1 MRTLFLFLALAFV
14 AFYNNI
20 DAQVSNSSLLTEQ
33 PIFQQLTSRDG
44 LSQGTINSIIQ
55 DRQGFMW
62 FGTMDGLNRYDGYDF
77 RVFRNVKNDT
87 NSISSNIINQLIEDK
102 NGLIWL
108 ATGNG
113 LSVYDPVVNSF
124 KKIQLNTLTKTGK
137 DDGINSITL
146 DTKGLLWI
154 GTQNNGVI
162 CFNPASHEQHQYFSN
177 PDNPDGLISNSIT
190 SVFAD
195 SYGNIWISYQT
206 GGISMLDPATRQ
218 FTNYFRFPESSSPN
232 REIYSNSFVETN
244 DHKLLIGSY
253 HFSLCSIDLRT
264 KKFNQINLPNSL
276 VGDDE
281 VTIRSF
287 ATNKEDMHWLGTD
300 DIGLIAF
307 NKKNGEFSIYEHENS
322 ENGLLY
328 NTIKSLYL
336 DRDNNLWI
344 GTYGKGINILSP
356 YSKPFYSFFKNDS
369 DLMGL
374 SFSSVRSIFEDENGI
389 LWVGGYNG
397 FDRIDLKKGVENV
410 IKKWVIYSIYP
421 YPNDNNSLLLGTEGG
436 GMFKFDKTTHKL
448 VPYSF
453 SGFPSQ
459 NSLVGSGVF
468 KIAHDDKGLIYIG
481 TELGLNTMNI
491 STGRFSFF
499 GNNPNDTTTIIPGQ
513 IIALFIDSKA
523 NIWVGSMHG
532 GLAVLSKDNKT
543 FKRFTALP
551 EDTESLCGNRVN
563 CIFEDEKGRFWI
575 GTNMGLNL
583 MNRETGKF
591 TAFSETDGLANNF
604 IYGILDDKH
613 GNLWLST
620 NKGISKFDPEQKKFT
635 NFDIGDGLPGNEF
648 NTAAYFKK
656 SNERLYFG
664 CVDGLVAF
672 NPDRIAENPIPPKV
686 VFSNVTISNQ
696 NFKYDTVTSYLKQIK
711 LKPDDL
717 LVTFEFSA
725 LNFVNPE
732 NCQYAYQVG
741 NLNDK
746 WINLGNQR
754 TLMLTHLAPGEY
766 FLKIKASNNDGV
778 WNEDPATLKI
788 IVLPKYYETLW
799 FKLLLVFVVLA
810 GIFTITLI
818 RFRLINHQK
827 KRLQK
832 LVDER
837 TQELKDAV
845 EDLAEEIKERRKTAE
860 ELQEAN
866 TTKDK
871 FFSIIAHDLRS
882 PFNTL
887 IGFSDLLVDQ
897 WPNLDETDK
906 LEFIKRIK
914 KTSENTFNLV
924 DNLLEWSRLQ
934 KGTIEF
940 NPVKCNVKF
949 LSKISIDQLL
959 ADAELKEIKINTD
972 IPGFLNVFA
981 DQNMI
986 DFVFRNLISNA
997 IKFTPRNGN
1006 IFVRAKTHDNRII
1019 CQVEDTGIGMKP
1031 EILENLFKLGSSK
1044 SSPGTE
1050 GETGTGLGLILCKE
1064 FIKKNRGSI
1073 WVESDPDS
1081 YREGKGSKF
1090 FFSLPVSEHY

>member
-1 MRTLFLFLALAFV
+1 LRTLFLFLALAFT
-14 AFYNNI
+14 AFFNDI

-33 PIFQQLTSRDG
+33 PFFQRVSNYDG
-44 LSQGTINSIIQ
+44 LSQGTINCIIQ
-55 DRQGFMW
+55 DQQGFMW
-62 FGTMDGLNRYDGYDF
+62 FGTMDGLNRYDGYEIT
-77 RVFRNVKNDT
+77 VFRNLPGDT
-87 NSISSNIINQLIEDK
+87 NSISSNVVNQIIEDK
-102 NGLIWL
+102 AGLLWFFTDNGINVYNPVLNTFKRIHLTTSIKPFKVEIIHAAVIDASGKFWLGTQDNGLIC
-108 ATGNG
+108 
-113 LSVYDPVVNSF
+113 Y
-124 KKIQLNTLTKTGK
+124 
-137 DDGINSITL
+137 
-146 DTKGLLWI
+146 
-154 GTQNNGVI
+154 
-162 CFNPASHEQHQYFSN
+162 NPESGEQKQYFST
-177 PDNPDGLISNSIT
+177 PDKADGLISNSIR
-190 SVFAD
+190 SILAD
-195 SYGNIWISYQT
+195 SKGKIWLSYNL
-206 GGISMLDPATRQ
+206 GGMSILDPSSGN
-218 FTNYFRFPESSSPN
+218 FTNYPEIPG
-232 REIYSNSFVETN
+232 ISNHPAVLYVNAFAETPEY
-244 DHKLLIGSY
+244 KILIGLQNSSVIS
-253 HFSLCSIDLRT
+253 FDPVANDFKRIS
-264 KKFNQINLPNSL
+264 LPNHQGSN
-276 VGDDE
+276 DA
-281 VTIRSF
+281 VTIRAF
-287 ATNKEDMHWLGTD
+287 AGSNNILWIATD
-300 DIGLIAF
+300 GAGLI
-307 NKKNGEFSIYEHENS
+307 SINTLNEDYSNYTQGSSENS
-322 ENGLLY
+322 LAY
-328 NTIKSLYL
+328 NTIKSLYF

-356 YSKPFYSFFKNDS
+356 YLKAFYSFVQSRSNQF
-369 DLMGL
+369 GL
-374 SFSSVRSIFEDENGI
+374 SFSSIRSIFEDENGVI
-389 LWVGGYNG
+389 WVGGYN
-397 FDRIDLKKGVENV
+397 DLNNIDLNKGTRMIQENIV
-410 IKKWVIYSIYP
+410 TYSLCQDPSDKNIIWI
-421 YPNDNNSLLLGTEGG
+421 GTEGAG
-436 GMFKFDKTTHKL
+436 LQKFNKTTRELLK
-448 VPYSF
+448 
-453 SGFPSQ
+453 FPITITYDE
-459 NSLVGSGVF
+459 NTVVGTG
-468 KIAHDDKGLIYIG
+468 IYEITPDNNEFIYFG
-481 TELGLNTMNI
+481 SELGLNVLNKK
-491 STGRFSFF
+491 TGKFRFFA
-499 GNNPNDTTTIIPGQ
+499 NNPSDSTSIVPGQ
-513 IIALFIDSKA
+513 IMAIFIDS
-523 NIWVGSMHG
+523 NHDIWVGSMQG
-532 GLAVLSKDNKT
+532 GLARFNKENGTFTRFLPTPERPGSLS
-543 FKRFTALP
+543 
-551 EDTESLCGNRVN
+551 GIRVN
-563 CIFEDEKGRFWI
+563 CIFEDAKKQFWI

-583 MNRETGKF
+583 MDRETGKF
-591 TAFSETDGLANNF
+591 KVYTETDGLVNNF

-620 NKGISKFDPEQKKFT
+620 NKGISKFNPEMNTFS
-635 NFDIGDGLPGNEF
+635 NFNIKDGLPGNEF
-648 NTAAYFKK
+648 NTGAFFKK

-664 CVDGLVAF
+664 GVDGLVVF
-672 NPDRIAENPIPPKV
+672 NPDRIVNNPVPPKV
-686 VFSNVTISNQ
+686 VFTNITISNQ
-696 NFKYDTVTSYLKQIK
+696 KLVSDTVPSYLKQIT

-717 LVTFEFSA
+717 LVEFEFSA
-725 LNFVNPE
+725 LNFINPE
-732 NCQYAYQVG
+732 NCQYAYQVE
-741 NLNDK
+741 NLSEE
-746 WINLGNQR
+746 WISLGNKR

-778 WNEDPATLKI
+778 WNENPATLKI
-788 IVLPKYYETLW
+788 IVLPKFYETLW

-940 NPVKCNVKF
+940 NPLKCNVKF
-949 LSKISIDQLL
+949 LSKISIDQLQ
-959 ADAELKEIKINTD
+959 ADAELKEIKINTH

-1019 CQVEDTGIGMKP
+1019 CQVEDTGIGM
-1031 EILENLFKLGSSK
+1031 EQDTFENLFKLGSSK

-1064 FIKKNRGSI
+1064 FIKKSRGSI
-1073 WVESDPDS
+1073 WVESEP
-1081 YREGKGSKF
+1081 GKGSKF